1 MKLMM
6 SSNIRWR
13 WRSEDNILME
23 RIFRKNIREF
33 DWIDFCWDLDTAIIG
48 LDTWVTKLENDEFIH
63 ESKSEQKKLW
73 VLDSVVNLSKRADM
87 KVVNTT
93 VQVGL
98 AICRVWSYS
107 YHVNMLLGLDRVSLI
122 RSVLRSYVKGW
133 SYNLQVKVI
142 RMSKWPLKFKWI
154 IHKNII
160 SLHLLWL
167 NCKITSKTYG
177 LNNYLMYII
186 VPWIP
191 TFSRG
196 FGLSY
201 THLFFP

>member
-1 MKLMM
+1 M
-6 SSNIRWR
+6 
-13 WRSEDNILME
+13 
-23 RIFRKNIREF
+23 
-33 DWIDFCWDLDTAIIG
+33 
-48 LDTWVTKLENDEFIH
+48 TKLENDEFIH

-142 RMSKWPLKFKWI
+142 RMSK
-154 IHKNII
+154 
-160 SLHLLWL
+160 
-167 NCKITSKTYG
+167 
-177 LNNYLMYII
+177 
-186 VPWIP
+186 
-191 TFSRG
+191 
-196 FGLSY
+196 
-201 THLFFP
+201 